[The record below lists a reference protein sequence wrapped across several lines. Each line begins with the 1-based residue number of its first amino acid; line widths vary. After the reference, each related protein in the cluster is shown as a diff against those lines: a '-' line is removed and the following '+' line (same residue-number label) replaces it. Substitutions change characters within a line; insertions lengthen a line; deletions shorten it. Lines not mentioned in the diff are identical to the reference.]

1 MRGVASAWVDAFG
14 RALFHQLP
22 ICTEGRTGIVAP
34 LSFMQ
39 RNHDPGFGSG
49 FDRDSIHA
57 GRSDG
62 DHQVG
67 KTGSGRLLD
76 NRFGLRHGESPWLGA
91 KPSDVAENICS

>member
-1 MRGVASAWVDAFG
+1 MTR
-14 RALFHQLP
+14 
-22 ICTEGRTGIVAP
+22 
-34 LSFMQ
+34 
-39 RNHDPGFGSG
+39 GFGSG
-49 FDRDSIHA
+49 FDRDGIHA
-57 GRSDG
+57 GRGDR